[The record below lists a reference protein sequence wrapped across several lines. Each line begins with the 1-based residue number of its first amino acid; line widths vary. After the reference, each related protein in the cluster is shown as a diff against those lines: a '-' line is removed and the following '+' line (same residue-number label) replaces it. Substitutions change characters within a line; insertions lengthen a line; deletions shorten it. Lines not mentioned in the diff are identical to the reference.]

1 MLFYP
6 ILIFTYI
13 CRDEQPHIQQ
23 EFPEEPREPQHKSSE
38 PHGLLEKGTPG
49 RRKLG
54 DRKISF

>member
-23 EFPEEPREPQHKSSE
+23 EFPVEPREPQHMSSE
-38 PHGLLEKGTPG
+38 PHGLLEKGIPS
-49 RRKLG
+49 RQKLEG
-54 DRKISF
+54 RKISF